1 MLWCSHIKLQREALR
16 KRTSCFYS
24 FSTPSLEI
32 ELFILYN
39 VYVNAHSN
47 ISKVGTAAQYRNI
60 NITGGTV

>member
-32 ELFILYN
+32 QLFLLYN
-39 VYVNAHSN
+39 AYVNAHLS
-47 ISKVGTAAQYRNI
+47 ISEVGTEAQYRNI
-60 NITGGTV
+60 IGGTV